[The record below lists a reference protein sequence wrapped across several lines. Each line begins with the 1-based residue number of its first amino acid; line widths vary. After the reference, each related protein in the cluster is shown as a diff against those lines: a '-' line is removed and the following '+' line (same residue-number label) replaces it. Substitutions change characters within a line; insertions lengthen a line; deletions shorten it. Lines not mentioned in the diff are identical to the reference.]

1 MPAPLWPGS
10 VKASRVK
17 DSARCRHEA
26 MNFSVA
32 DFRPYDVGKIRR
44 GAARKARYLEARTGC
59 WFCGLGYGSS
69 SNEHVLGRW
78 VEKHFDS
85 ETLRFQPHRAS
96 IAGRGEARGPMPSS
110 SMSVG
115 GVCAHCNNG
124 WMSRLEQAA
133 ERILLGPATSVAAE
147 DVRLLAQWAEKTAVV
162 LNLAS
167 TFPLAWN
174 RDDRRS
180 VILGPSS
187 RSRVSLFRVEDS
199 DVNTLQGEEVTGTV
213 PSKWP
218 TGTQVST
225 FQLVHVARVRL
236 GRVVVVTL
244 HVPWQMEPLRRYE
257 MPGKEVW
264 NGVTPREYDTQT
276 LPLLATWRGS
286 LVHLDVGD
294 SAFWRTPSLHDVY
307 EPGRLDSRFVRDGEE
322 R

>member
-1 MPAPLWPGS
+1 
-10 VKASRVK
+10 
-17 DSARCRHEA
+17 

-32 DFRPYDVGKIRR
+32 DYRPYDAGKIRR

-59 WFCGLGYGSS
+59 WFCGLGHGSS

-78 VEKHFDS
+78 VEKHFDT
-85 ETLRFQPHRAS
+85 ETLRFQPQRVSMAS
-96 IAGRGEARGPMPSS
+96 RGEARGPMPSS

-115 GVCAHCNNG
+115 GVCARCNNG

-133 ERILLGPATSVAAE
+133 ERILSGPATSVAAE
-147 DVRLLAQWAEKTAVV
+147 DARVLAQWAEKTAVV

-167 TFPLAWN
+167 PFPLAWN

-218 TGTQVST
+218 TGTQLSV

-236 GRVVVVTL
+236 GRIVVVTL

-257 MPGKEVW
+257 MPGKEIW
-264 NGVTPREYDTQT
+264 NGVTPCDYESQT
-276 LPLLATWRGS
+276 LPSLATWLRS
-286 LVHLDVGD
+286 SVHLDGGNSV
-294 SAFWRTPSLHDVY
+294 FWRTPSLHDVY
-307 EPGRLDSRFVRDGEE
+307 EPGCSDWRSERAGEE
-322 R
+322 PTARLAVWPRARPP